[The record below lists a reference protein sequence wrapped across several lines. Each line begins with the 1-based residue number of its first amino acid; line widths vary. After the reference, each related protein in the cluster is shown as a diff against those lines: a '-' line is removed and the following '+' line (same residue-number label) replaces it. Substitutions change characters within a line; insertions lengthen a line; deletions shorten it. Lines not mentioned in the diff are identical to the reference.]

1 MDDPNNCLFE
11 KINIPKEHSIYIYNP
26 FLDLKEGLD
35 IVPLKNL
42 LKFPENVPQKLPL
55 ARIHSSCRYGDT
67 FGSLRCDCGPQLFAA
82 KKAIV

>member
-1 MDDPNNCLFE
+1 M
-11 KINIPKEHSIYIYNP
+11 
-26 FLDLKEGLD
+26 LK
-35 IVPLKNL
+35 V
-42 LKFPENVPQKLPL
+42 PENVPTKIPL

>member
-1 MDDPNNCLFE
+1 MLKVPE
-11 KINIPKEHSIYIYNP
+11 KTS
-26 FLDLKEGLD
+26 
-35 IVPLKNL
+35 
-42 LKFPENVPQKLPL
+42 NVIPL